1 MEKLALN
8 GIPSIIR
15 IIQEIEDISVPI
27 SHLLATAI
35 GYKDYRN
42 FKGLIEKAQK
52 LCAQNSA
59 RFLFFSL
66 FLWQGTDTPSKGSS

>member
-1 MEKLALN
+1 MENNIYDK
-8 GIPSIIR
+8 IR
-15 IIQEIEDISVPI
+15 HTDEKSNEYWMVREF
-27 SHLLATAI
+27 ATAI

-59 RFLFFSL
+59 RFLFSHF
-66 FLWQGTDTPSKGSS
+66 FCGKGQTRRQKEVVK

>member
-15 IIQEIEDISVPI
+15 IIQEKEDISVPI

-35 GYKDYRN
+35 GYKNYRN

-59 RFLFFSL
+59 HLLFSHF
-66 FLWQGTDTPSKGSS
+66 FCGKGQTRRQ

>member
-15 IIQEIEDISVPI
+15 IIQEKEDISVPI

-35 GYKDYRN
+35 GYRN

-59 RFLFFSL
+59 RFLFSHF
-66 FLWQGTDTPSKGSS
+66 FCGKGQTRRQKEVVK